1 MQFSPIRSFGFID
14 TPTHS
19 LWRLFMSNRLL
30 QRDYFRNILK
40 YGAIMTNK
48 VCVIIGG
55 GSGMGAAVA
64 REMNKRNYDLALMSP
79 SKNCEIL
86 ANQLGGI
93 AVRGKAENA
102 TDLQELFNTTMN
114 RYGRID
120 SLLIHVG
127 GPPKGDLLE
136 ISDEDWITA
145 NEMVLLPVIR
155 MSKLVTPIMQAQ
167 GGGSI
172 VNITTFSAFEPSL
185 TFPTSSVYRVG
196 VSSFTKL
203 YSDRY
208 GADNIRMNCLLP
220 GFTDSLDLP
229 QRFAD
234 MSVFKRLASAEEQAK
249 AAAFLLTEDS
259 SYITGQSIRNDGGV
273 TRSM

>member
-1 MQFSPIRSFGFID
+1 
-14 TPTHS
+14 
-19 LWRLFMSNRLL
+19 
-30 QRDYFRNILK
+30 
-40 YGAIMTNK
+40 
-48 VCVIIGG
+48 
-55 GSGMGAAVA
+55 
-64 REMNKRNYDLALMSP
+64 LMSP
-79 SKNCEIL
+79 SENCEKL
-86 ANQLGGI
+86 ANELDGI

-102 TDLQELFNTTMN
+102 ADTQALFDATMEK
-114 RYGRID
+114 YGRID

-127 GPPKGDLLE
+127 GPPKGDLLD
-136 ISDEDWITA
+136 IADEDWIKA

-155 MSKLVTPIMQAQ
+155 MSKLVTPIMKDQ

-208 GADNIRMNCLLP
+208 GSNNIRMNCLLP

-229 QRFAD
+229 QKFAD
-234 MSVFKRLASAEEQAK
+234 MSTFKRLASAEEQAR
-249 AAAFLLTEDS
+249 AAAFLLSDDS
-259 SYITGQSIRNDGGV
+259 TYITGQSIRSDGGV
-273 TRSM
+273 TRHM

>member
-1 MQFSPIRSFGFID
+1 M
-14 TPTHS
+14 
-19 LWRLFMSNRLL
+19 
-30 QRDYFRNILK
+30 K
-40 YGAIMTNK
+40 EK

-55 GSGMGAAVA
+55 GKGMGAAVA
-64 REMNKRNYDLALMSP
+64 REMNKRRYRLALMSP
-79 SKNCEIL
+79 SENCEKL
-86 ANQLGGI
+86 ANELDGI

-102 TDLQELFNTTMN
+102 ADTQALFDATMEK
-114 RYGRID
+114 YGRID

-127 GPPKGDLLE
+127 GPPKGDLLD
-136 ISDEDWITA
+136 IADEDWIKA

-155 MSKLVTPIMQAQ
+155 MSKLVTPIMKDQ

-208 GADNIRMNCLLP
+208 GSNNIRMNCLLP

-229 QRFAD
+229 QKFAD
-234 MSVFKRLASAEEQAK
+234 MSTFKRLASAEEQAR
-249 AAAFLLTEDS
+249 AAAFLLSDDS
-259 SYITGQSIRNDGGV
+259 TYITGQSIRSDGGV
-273 TRSM
+273 TRHM

>member
-1 MQFSPIRSFGFID
+1 M
-14 TPTHS
+14 
-19 LWRLFMSNRLL
+19 
-30 QRDYFRNILK
+30 K
-40 YGAIMTNK
+40 EK

-55 GSGMGAAVA
+55 GKGMGAAVA
-64 REMNKRNYDLALMSP
+64 REMNKRRYKLALMSP
-79 SKNCEIL
+79 SENCEKL
-86 ANQLGGI
+86 ANELDGI

-102 TDLQELFNTTMN
+102 TDTQALFDATMEK
-114 RYGRID
+114 YGRID

-127 GPPKGDLLE
+127 GPPKGDLLD
-136 ISDEDWITA
+136 IADEDWIKA

-155 MSKLVTPIMQAQ
+155 MSKLVTPIMKDQ

-172 VNITTFSAFEPSL
+172 LNITTFSAFEPSL

-208 GADNIRMNCLLP
+208 GSNNIRMNCLLP

-229 QRFAD
+229 QKFAD
-234 MSVFKRLASAEEQAK
+234 MSTFKRLASAEEQAR
-249 AAAFLLTEDS
+249 AAAFLLSDEST
-259 SYITGQSIRNDGGV
+259 YITGQSIRSDGGV
-273 TRSM
+273 TRHM

>member
-1 MQFSPIRSFGFID
+1 M
-14 TPTHS
+14 
-19 LWRLFMSNRLL
+19 
-30 QRDYFRNILK
+30 K
-40 YGAIMTNK
+40 EK
-48 VCVIIGG
+48 VCVIVGG
-55 GSGMGAAVA
+55 GKGMGAAVA
-64 REMNKRNYDLALMSP
+64 REMNKRRYRLALMSP
-79 SKNCEIL
+79 SENCEKL
-86 ANQLGGI
+86 ANELDGI

-102 TDLQELFNTTMN
+102 ADTQALFDATMEK
-114 RYGRID
+114 YGRID

-127 GPPKGDLLE
+127 GPPKGDLLD
-136 ISDEDWITA
+136 IADEDWIKA

-155 MSKLVTPIMQAQ
+155 MSKLVTPIMKDQ

-208 GADNIRMNCLLP
+208 GSNNIRMNCLLP

-229 QRFAD
+229 QKFAD
-234 MSVFKRLASAEEQAK
+234 MSTFKRLASAEEQAK
-249 AAAFLLTEDS
+249 AAAFLLSDDS
-259 SYITGQSIRNDGGV
+259 TYITGQSIRSDGGV
-273 TRSM
+273 TRHM

>member
-1 MQFSPIRSFGFID
+1 M
-14 TPTHS
+14 
-19 LWRLFMSNRLL
+19 
-30 QRDYFRNILK
+30 K
-40 YGAIMTNK
+40 EK
-48 VCVIIGG
+48 VCVIVGG
-55 GSGMGAAVA
+55 GKGMGAAVA
-64 REMNKRNYDLALMSP
+64 REMNKRRYKLAVMSP
-79 SKNCEIL
+79 SENCEKL
-86 ANQLGGI
+86 ANELDGI

-102 TDLQELFNTTMN
+102 ADTQALFDATMEK
-114 RYGRID
+114 YGRID

-127 GPPKGDLLE
+127 GPPKGDLLD
-136 ISDEDWITA
+136 IADEDWIKA

-155 MSKLVTPIMQAQ
+155 MSKLVTPIMKDQ

-208 GADNIRMNCLLP
+208 GSNNIRMNCLLP

-229 QRFAD
+229 QKFAD
-234 MSVFKRLASAEEQAK
+234 MSTFKRLASAEEQAR
-249 AAAFLLTEDS
+249 AAAFLLSDDS
-259 SYITGQSIRNDGGV
+259 TYITGQSIRSDGGV
-273 TRSM
+273 TRHM

>member
-1 MQFSPIRSFGFID
+1 M
-14 TPTHS
+14 
-19 LWRLFMSNRLL
+19 
-30 QRDYFRNILK
+30 K
-40 YGAIMTNK
+40 EK
-48 VCVIIGG
+48 VCVIVGG
-55 GSGMGAAVA
+55 GKGMGAAVA
-64 REMNKRNYDLALMSP
+64 REMNKRHYRLALMSP
-79 SKNCEIL
+79 SENCEKL
-86 ANQLGGI
+86 ANELDGI

-102 TDLQELFNTTMN
+102 ADTQALFDATMEK
-114 RYGRID
+114 YGRID

-127 GPPKGDLLE
+127 GPPKGDLLD
-136 ISDEDWITA
+136 IADEDWIKA

-155 MSKLVTPIMQAQ
+155 MSKLVTPIMKDQ

-208 GADNIRMNCLLP
+208 GSNNIRMNCLLP
-220 GFTDSLDLP
+220 GFTDSLDLT
-229 QRFAD
+229 QKFAD
-234 MSVFKRLASAEEQAK
+234 MSTFKRLASAEEQAR

>member
-1 MQFSPIRSFGFID
+1 M
-14 TPTHS
+14 
-19 LWRLFMSNRLL
+19 
-30 QRDYFRNILK
+30 K
-40 YGAIMTNK
+40 EK
-48 VCVIIGG
+48 VCVIVGG
-55 GSGMGAAVA
+55 GKGMGAAVA
-64 REMNKRNYDLALMSP
+64 REMNKRQYRLALMSP
-79 SKNCEIL
+79 SENCEKL
-86 ANQLGGI
+86 ANELDGI

-102 TDLQELFNTTMN
+102 ADTQALFDATMEK
-114 RYGRID
+114 YGRID

-127 GPPKGDLLE
+127 GPPKGDLLD
-136 ISDEDWITA
+136 ISDEDWTKA

-155 MSKLVTPIMQAQ
+155 MSKLVTPIMKDQ

-208 GADNIRMNCLLP
+208 GSNNIRMNCLLP

-229 QRFAD
+229 QKFAD
-234 MSVFKRLASAEEQAK
+234 MSTFKRLASAEEQAK
-249 AAAFLLTEDS
+249 AAAFLLSDDS
-259 SYITGQSIRNDGGV
+259 TYITGQSIRSDGGV
-273 TRSM
+273 TRHM